1 MALLFA
7 TMLPSCYTLEL
18 SFLSASFDGSLLLTA
33 GHSPSKTCL
42 HLQSPVISTRQ
53 QFAQKDPT
61 WSVQYVH
68 VWHSLLITRVRIPTD
83 FALFSFNQHTH
94 PRAIFVCLSFLEY
107 VKALFPLFSFSGG
120 KRAYSPPSS
129 ISASTYYIFTRDYAL
144 FPVASSLLSDSS
156 QYTPRSFWAF
166 MTDRLPPIQYSS
178 DIAAH
183 FRNQA
188 CSECSCNLLCNIHV
202 IHGDELRSASRRL
215 CTGNHD

>member
-1 MALLFA
+1 MP
-7 TMLPSCYTLEL
+7 PSTV
-18 SFLSASFDGSLLLTA
+18 ASHF
-33 GHSPSKTCL
+33 HSPKVCTERPYMER
-42 HLQSPVISTRQ
+42 PVCAS
-53 QFAQKDPT
+53 
-61 WSVQYVH
+61 
-68 VWHSLLITRVRIPTD
+68 
-83 FALFSFNQHTH
+83 ALFSTHCSCSHSNRLRFIQLQPAYPSKSNQHLRDTSLH
-94 PRAIFVCLSFLEY
+94 VIMPC
-107 VKALFPLFSFSGG
+107 FPLP
-120 KRAYSPPSS
+120 APCYQ
-129 ISASTYYIFTRDYAL
+129 TL
-144 FPVASSLLSDSS
+144 